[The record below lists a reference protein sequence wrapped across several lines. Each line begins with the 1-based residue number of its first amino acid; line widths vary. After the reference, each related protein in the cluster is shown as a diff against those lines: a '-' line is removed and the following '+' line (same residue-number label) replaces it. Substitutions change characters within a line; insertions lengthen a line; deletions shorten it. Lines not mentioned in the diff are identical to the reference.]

1 MTVDRWIALAL
12 AAVVVVLLVLRF
24 VARSRERAEHLRP
37 QRDALD
43 TVMAWRPEVTRVL
56 TQHERQAWR
65 TLVQA
70 FPEHVILAQVPL
82 QRFLKVPKRH
92 SYGEWLHR
100 VGRLTADLLVCDA
113 ATQVLAVVEV
123 HSPRDSDRSKQRHDR
138 LSRVLKEAGVR
149 LVVWIENAIPPV
161 DTARATVLPLPPVAE
176 GAAPSRPA
184 QPTPMP
190 TPAASRPASAPLPVP
205 EAEEVHLDTRPM
217 SEPTPSTWFDD
228 FDSSPTPLDPPRRR

>member
-1 MTVDRWIALAL
+1 MTLDRWIAVAL
-12 AAVVVVLLVLRF
+12 AGVVVLLLVLRYI
-24 VARSRERAEHLRP
+24 ARARERAERLRP

-70 FPEHVILAQVPL
+70 FPDHVILAQVPL

-123 HSPRDSDRSKQRHDR
+123 HSPRDSERSKQRHDR

-149 LVVWIENAIPPV
+149 LVVWIENAIPSADV
-161 DTARATVLPLPPVAE
+161 ARTTVLPLPAVGEP
-176 GAAPSRPA
+176 AAPQRP
-184 QPTPMP
+184 QPMP
-190 TPAASRPASAPLPVP
+190 TPAAARDSGPMPLP

>member
-12 AAVVVVLLVLRF
+12 AAVVVVLLALRF
-24 VARSRERAEHLRP
+24 VARARERADHARP

-70 FPEHVILAQVPL
+70 FPDHVILAQVPL

-123 HSPRDSDRSKQRHDR
+123 HSPRDSERSKQRHER

-149 LVVWIENAIPPV
+149 LVVWIENAIPGV
-161 DTARATVLPLPPVAE
+161 DTARSTVLPMPALAE
-176 GAAPSRPA
+176 AAAASPRP
-184 QPTPMP
+184 QPMP
-190 TPAASRPASAPLPVP
+190 TPAAAGRPAAPPPVP

>member
-1 MTVDRWIALAL
+1 MTFDRWIAVAL
-12 AAVVVVLLVLRF
+12 AGVVILLLVLRF
-24 VARSRERAEHLRP
+24 IAKARERTERSRP

-70 FPEHVILAQVPL
+70 FPDHVILAQVPL

-123 HSPRDSDRSKQRHDR
+123 HSPRDSERSKQRHDR

-149 LVVWIENAIPPV
+149 LVVWIENAIPNADV
-161 DTARATVLPLPPVAE
+161 ARTTVLPLPAVGE
-176 GAAPSRPA
+176 TTKAPARP
-184 QPTPMP
+184 QPMP
-190 TPAASRPASAPLPVP
+190 APAAARDSAPMPLP
-205 EAEEVHLDTRPM
+205 EAEELHLDTRPM

-228 FDSSPTPLDPPRRR
+228 FDSGPTPLDPPRRR